1 MNQATKEALIRA
13 TQKLGRAINQ
23 VWDQVGDVTDLQ
35 GGEEPLSNALAEL
48 VQTSLYE
55 LRRYLED
62 PKSGV
67 TWEHPFVETLVPVLH
82 THDQEKDQDAFST
95 AYIRPTDLVDGEL
108 PDERLEELVSEHFLG
123 LALHRLTEGIVELP
137 PTEEG
142 KPNYFF
148 PDHLVEYLDQASGTR
163 KREDGLMEGTEEG
176 IKRRA
181 ELVDKLTRPRSMGE
195 FAHEDIDHLGDAA
208 KLLEIQRRRG
218 ALSALT
224 FESNTQDGGRLK
236 GSVVVLIYPLKHGPE
251 TGTSFFTI
259 GAGLAFTEGNP
270 RTATPEDLD
279 ALWKALNL
287 PPYKLERSSKLASVG
302 GLIAWGYKYKRG
314 GSFRTEPARPR
325 TLQDAKV
332 RLDQIAAQTVGFF
345 GGIALWKKWDAV
357 PAWEDLA
364 EKEVQRIQED
374 LGDLA
379 FSENEYRDALL
390 VRQYRGDGNE
400 FVRLTKAAV
409 DELEERA
416 GTRGFR
422 RKEKDPD
429 QVWREYLVKRV
440 RAGHGSLTVKFS
452 WYRGAEL
459 LSEGARERLAQKIR
473 EDMEADEQDLFG
485 GDAEVRAIRENWLER
500 LGTMNDAAVLA
511 PRLLSLMYQ
520 QRSSRVT
527 LPAWEGYMA
536 LGIENDR
543 DRRAR
548 LRGAIYALMHL
559 DFVYQG
565 EGLGKGMDGG
575 VRGSFV
581 LEFGEEGQRGEDS
594 GFWVHLSEWA
604 VGSLRV
610 FEKARGL
617 SKMKN
622 PVLAFDWQAKLTADQ
637 KKEVRYVRRFS
648 ALGSYYNHAQGLT
661 AEQKRLMDWLEHELT
676 LRRDKTAKGR
686 TKLQVRPTAEDAEEP
701 RIYRADFCP
710 LLDPSKEY
718 HAALGHFTRNA
729 ETGRKLKGRSQ
740 DPTKSGG
747 QRHGGLLEVLG
758 YELQPGRASQAREDM
773 AAAALRDLRAV
784 VEEYLGGVV
793 AGRLGDQWI
802 DLQGAEGLETAEL
815 LERVSWFPF
824 LPADWNEVRRRKFEE
839 HHQRRYE
846 AGERDRPV
854 RVLPPRTLTPD
865 EISKDPV
872 GLDGLP
878 LKMRLRGH
886 RKRLRLS
893 LEEAG
898 RVFGL
903 PKVRMYKWEKELD
916 QGGAP
921 IPEYWEPLLW
931 AWIKDGKEPTEA
943 ELEEVKNRPKGGR
956 K

>member
-1 MNQATKEALIRA
+1 MDVTSNNPDIIRA
-13 TQKLGRAINQ
+13 AERVRDHIPQGNCMIHKKVFLKQIRAGLQRLRDLIDDHCVPEVSWDSPFAEIKVSVPAYCIDGKLVIR
-23 VWDQVGDVTDLQ
+23 
-35 GGEEPLSNALAEL
+35 
-48 VQTSLYE
+48 TSI
-55 LRRYLED
+55 
-62 PKSGV
+62 SI
-67 TWEHPFVETLVPVLH
+67 
-82 THDQEKDQDAFST
+82 ST
-95 AYIRPTDLVDGEL
+95 EDLVDNEL
-108 PDERLEELVSEHFLG
+108 PETRSEEIKENLLIAETL
-123 LALHRLTEGIVELP
+123 LTLTRGIVELDPVNGHPMYLVP
-137 PTEEG
+137 PEVEAEIDKELAQNPEQSRGTLIDRRAAPITPGGEGNDLPTISFKVSGEEG
-142 KPNYFF
+142 R
-148 PDHLVEYLDQASGTR
+148 LVGEV
-163 KREDGLMEGTEEG
+163 
-176 IKRRA
+176 II
-181 ELVDKLTRPRSMGE
+181 LVYPLRMTD
-195 FAHEDIDHLGDAA
+195 DGDAWF
-208 KLLEIQRRRG
+208 
-218 ALSALT
+218 S
-224 FESNTQDGGRLK
+224 
-236 GSVVVLIYPLKHGPE
+236 
-251 TGTSFFTI
+251 I
-259 GAGLAFTEGNP
+259 GAGLVFFEGDP
-270 RTATPEDLD
+270 RIASPDLIDKLWNALIPPMATSQAPTTQP
-279 ALWKALNL
+279 A
-287 PPYKLERSSKLASVG
+287 PPRV
-302 GLIAWGYKYKRG
+302 I
-314 GSFRTEPARPR
+314 
-325 TLQDAKV
+325 QDARVKIDAV
-332 RLDQIAAQTVGFF
+332 AAHTVGFF

-357 PAWEDLA
+357 PAWEDLVQ
-364 EKEVQRIQED
+364 KEVQRIQED

-379 FSENEYRDALL
+379 FSEDEYRDALL
-390 VRQYRGDGNE
+390 VRQYDRDGNE
-400 FVRLTKAAV
+400 SVHLTKAAV
-409 DELEERA
+409 EELEERA

-429 QVWREYLVKRV
+429 RVWREYLVKRV
-440 RAGHGSLTVKFS
+440 RAGSGNLTVKFS

-527 LPAWEGYMA
+527 LPAWEGYLA

-543 DRRAR
+543 DHRAR

-565 EGLGKGMDGG
+565 EGLGRGMDGG

-581 LEFGEEGQRGEDS
+581 LEYAEEGQRGEDS
-594 GFWVHLSEWA
+594 DFVVHLSEWA

-648 ALGSYYNHAQGLT
+648 ALGSYYNRAQGLT

-718 HAALGHFTRNA
+718 HSALGHFVRNA
-729 ETGRKLKGRSQ
+729 ESGRKLKGRSQ

-747 QRHGGLLEVLG
+747 ARHGGLLEILG
-758 YELQPGRASQAREDM
+758 YELPPGRASQAREDM
-773 AAAALRDLRAV
+773 ASAALRDLRAV
-784 VEEYLGGVV
+784 VEEYLEGKV
-793 AGRLGDQWI
+793 AGKLGDQWI
-802 DLQGAEGLETAEL
+802 DLQAAEELDTAVL
-815 LERVSWFPF
+815 LEKVSWFPF

-839 HHQRRYE
+839 HHQRRFE

-893 LEEAG
+893 LEDAG
-898 RVFGL
+898 KVFGV

-921 IPEYWEPLLW
+921 IPDYWEPLLW
-931 AWIKDGKEPTEA
+931 AWIRDGKEPTEA
-943 ELEEVKNRPKGGR
+943 ELEEVNSRRKGGR